1 MKKWIQAARLRT
13 LPLSV
18 SGIIMGM
25 AGAYPDYHH
34 KDNFYVIFILCIL
47 TTLFLQVVSN
57 YANDYG
63 DAVKGTDNED
73 RVGPKRAVQSG
84 VITASEMKRAI
95 AITSFMALLCA
106 LGVIFSAFGTEHL
119 LKALGYFV
127 LGLACVYAAIK
138 YTVGNSAYGYK
149 GLGDLFV
156 FIFFGWVS
164 TLGSYF
170 LYGLQMNW
178 NMLLPASSI
187 GFLSM
192 AVLNMNNMRDIEN
205 DAVMGKNTMVVKMGF
220 NKARMYHFSIIML
233 AIVGF
238 NTFAMLKNFQWYE
251 YFYCL
256 AYIPLIKNL
265 KKVNSVTDPR
275 ALDSE
280 LKRISLS
287 TFFIVVLMAIILILK

>member
-25 AGAYPDYHH
+25 ACAFPTSHQH
-34 KDNFYVIFILCIL
+34 KNFYFIFGLCLI
-47 TTLFLQVVSN
+47 TTLFLQVLSN

-63 DAVKGTDNED
+63 DAMKGTDNEH

-84 VITASEMKRAI
+84 AITAPQMKKGI
-95 AITSFMALLCA
+95 IVTSFLALLSSI
-106 LGVIFSAFGTEHL
+106 LVIYIAFGKEHFL
-119 LKALGYFV
+119 YALGYLA
-127 LGLACVYAAIK
+127 LGIACVYAAIK
-138 YTVGNSAYGYK
+138 YTVGSSAYGYK
-149 GLGDLFV
+149 GWGDVFV

-170 LYGLQMNW
+170 LYEMTLDW
-178 NMLLPASSI
+178 NVLMPASSV

-205 DAVMGKNTMVVKMGF
+205 DAQMGKNTLVVQMGF
-220 NKARMYHFSIIML
+220 NKARMYHFTLVML

-238 NTFAMLKNFQWYE
+238 NTFAMTRDFLWYE
-251 YFYCL
+251 YAYCIG
-256 AYIPLIKNL
+256 YIPLIQNL
-265 KKVNSVTDPR
+265 KKVNTVAHPS

-287 TFFIVVLMAIILILK
+287 TFFIVVLMTIAIILK